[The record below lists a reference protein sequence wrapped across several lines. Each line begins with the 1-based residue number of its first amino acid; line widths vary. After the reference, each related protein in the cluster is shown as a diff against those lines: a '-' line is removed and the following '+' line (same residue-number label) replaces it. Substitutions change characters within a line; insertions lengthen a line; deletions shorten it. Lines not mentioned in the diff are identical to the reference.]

1 MASVPLPTTPSD
13 IIELA
18 LKATNVLGV
27 GQVAA
32 AEDMTDAFN
41 ILNMMMA
48 QWQRQRL
55 NVYHLVNTAVTA
67 TGAVSYTVGPGQ
79 DFDIPRPAA
88 IESAFFRQQA
98 GTPQPVD
105 YPLNIIRAR
114 EDYNRIAVKHLN
126 AFPQF
131 AFYDSAYPVG
141 NLFIWPIPNNQYEIH
156 ISTLVE
162 LQRFQSMDDVIQ
174 LPDEYKDALFWNLAR
189 RLCPMY
195 GQPISQDLK
204 DMARQSL
211 SVIESTNAQ
220 FASLRM
226 PGAVRPR
233 SGTYNI
239 YGDYM
244 IGSSR

>member
-55 NVYHLVNTAVTA
+55 NVYHLVETSLTA

-79 DFDIPRPAA
+79 DFNTPRPSR
-88 IESAFFRQQA
+88 IESAFFRQQS
-98 GTPQPVD
+98 TSPIPVD
-105 YPLNIIRAR
+105 YPLSIIYSR
-114 EDYNRIAVKHLN
+114 EDYNRIAVKTLN

-131 AFYDSAYPVG
+131 LFYDSGFPVG
-141 NLFIWPIPNNQYEIH
+141 TLFVWPVPNDQYEIH
-156 ISTLVE
+156 ITTMAE
-162 LQRFQSMDDVIQ
+162 LQRFRTMDDEIS
-174 LPDEYKDALFWNLAR
+174 LPEEYKDALFWNLAK
-189 RLCPMY
+189 RLCPIY

-204 DMARQSL
+204 DMAKQAL
-211 SVIESTNAQ
+211 SVIESTNLQ
-220 FASLRM
+220 MSKLRM
-226 PGAVRPR
+226 PGAVLPR

-239 YGDYM
+239 YGDYLV
-244 IGSSR
+244 GSSR